1 MQSGAF
7 WATILRNVTVC
18 ALTSSRRDDFS
29 DVVIYIVIITI
40 FFSGN
45 LGIWGGGGGAR
56 EASTPQIPY
65 TEPWT
70 LKKEK
75 GIAILLDAP
84 ETRYKSKQHGNVG
97 ITELFVVQR

>member
-45 LGIWGGGGGAR
+45 LGIWGGGGAR

-65 TEPWT
+65 TETWT

>member
-45 LGIWGGGGGAR
+45 LGIWGGAR

-84 ETRYKSKQHGNVG
+84 ETRYKSKRHGNVG